1 MKPQPGSLKTFV
13 LNDEWEVFTLKL
25 SVFQPFNQDNF
36 DMKVEGSRQ
45 EIDGQTMKKNLLPI
59 DYLPEKY
66 GTKVKPYEL
75 SIKLKQGGENKIEY
89 FYSLKS
95 FEKETTVTER
105 EPFRLLDIQDPFTY
119 RGELSYNKSSV

>member
-1 MKPQPGSLKTFV
+1 M
-13 LNDEWEVFTLKL
+13 NDEWEVFTLKL

-36 DMKVEGSRQ
+36 DMKLEGSRP

-66 GTKVKPYEL
+66 GCKVRPYEL
-75 SIKLKQGGENKIEY
+75 SLKLKQGGENKIEY

-95 FEKETTVTER
+95 FEKETTVSER